1 MYYSKCENYEGNL
14 TELSSG
20 AAIITLETQDQVT
33 GIFYVSFI
41 RTIIMII
48 NIIIFNI

>member
-20 AAIITLETQDQVT
+20 AAIITLETRDQVT
-33 GIFYVSFI
+33 GIFSVSFI
-41 RTIIMII
+41 RTIIMIT